1 MDDLI
6 RFDFLKNLYEG
17 VKLNHMYGL
26 VGFKHSTYQR
36 TSRCAFLITT
46 FVMLLLSNVDTA
58 IAESLTQFFEPIAT
72 EQSMGFD
79 DVSDNDFNDNQP
91 YLIDQTSRNY
101 GEDQP
106 IVEESRLDNSF
117 YDDDGMRVYNHTLYS
132 MDEVKSKYANAQAD
146 QVTMS
151 DLSISLGYGME
162 FDVKEDQ
169 TVGYEYTSSFPH
181 DRGQSI
187 RLFWKI
193 AF

>member
-1 MDDLI
+1 MP
-6 RFDFLKNLYEG
+6 
-17 VKLNHMYGL
+17 
-26 VGFKHSTYQR
+26 
-36 TSRCAFLITT
+36 
-46 FVMLLLSNVDTA
+46 
-58 IAESLTQFFEPIAT
+58 QFFAPIAT
-72 EQSMGFD
+72 QQTILQPTLQTTF
-79 DVSDNDFNDNQP
+79 SDLEPLFNHNP
-91 YLIDQTSRNY
+91 FSIDQTSRHY